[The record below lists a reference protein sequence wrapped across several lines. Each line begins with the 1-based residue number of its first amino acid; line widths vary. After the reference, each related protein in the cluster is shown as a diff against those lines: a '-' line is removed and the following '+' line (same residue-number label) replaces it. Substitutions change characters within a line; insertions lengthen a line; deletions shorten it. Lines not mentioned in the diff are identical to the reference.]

1 VYNYNGDSMKKV
13 FGIILFF
20 MCITFVSAKDNKF
33 EVKFSECVDGD
44 TAKFIY
50 KEDELTARFLAVDTP
65 ETVHPTKGEE
75 PFGKEASEYTCNN
88 LKNADEIVLEYDEDS
103 DKKDKYDRY
112 LVWVFVDGELLQKK
126 LVSKGYASVAY
137 LYGDYKYTDILEEAE
152 QTAED
157 NKLGIWSN
165 DAKIEEEHEEATNE
179 VDSSTNN
186 QDENNSKAVSFIEE
200 YKEYIILIG
209 ALIIVS
215 IFNLKSKNKVKIKLK
230 NKIKSDIKK
239 RLK

>member
-1 VYNYNGDSMKKV
+1 MYNYNGDSMKKV
-13 FGIILFF
+13 FASFLFF

-50 KEDELTARFLAVDTP
+50 NDKEITARFLAIDTP
-65 ETVHPTKGEE
+65 ETVHPTKKEE
-75 PFGKEASEYTCNN
+75 PFGKEASEYTCNK
-88 LKNADEIVLEYDEDS
+88 LKNADEIILEYDDDS

-157 NKLGIWSN
+157 NKLGIWSD
-165 DAKIEEEHEEATNE
+165 DAKIEEENIKTDNNKKDNKEEI
-179 VDSSTNN
+179 
-186 QDENNSKAVSFIEE
+186 SKVNSFIEK

-215 IFNLKSKNKVKIKLK
+215 MFNLKSKKKIKNKLK
-230 NKIKSDIKK
+230 NKIESDIKK

>member
-1 VYNYNGDSMKKV
+1 VYNYNGGNVKKI

-50 KEDELTARFLAVDTP
+50 KDEEITARFLAIDTP

-75 PFGKEASEYTCNN
+75 PFGKEASEYTCNK

-126 LVSKGYASVAY
+126 LISKGYASVAY

-157 NKLGIWSN
+157 NKLGIWS
-165 DAKIEEEHEEATNE
+165 DEAKVDDKETQNNE
-179 VDSSTNN
+179 DNK
-186 QDENNSKAVSFIEE
+186 ENNNEDDISNINSFIKE
-200 YKEYIILIG
+200 YKEYIILVG

-215 IFNLKSKNKVKIKLK
+215 IFNLKSKKKIKNKLK
-230 NKIKSDIKK
+230 RKIESDIKK